1 MEKSILKSTKKILGL
16 GDDYDVF
23 DLDVIT
29 HINAVFSTLQ
39 QLGVGPAAGFMI
51 EDDGPT
57 WDDFLLKDPRLNN
70 VKTYVYLRV
79 RLLFDP
85 PATSFAI
92 SAMQEQIKE
101 LEWRLMVAVDPA
113 PTFSTALVIE
123 KEEL

>member
-57 WDDFLLKDPRLNN
+57 WDDFLLNDPRLNN

-101 LEWRLMVAVDPA
+101 FEWRLTVTTDPVSAVYDVI
-113 PTFSTALVIE
+113 VIE
-123 KEEL
+123 TEEP

>member
-57 WDDFLLKDPRLNN
+57 WDDFLLNDPRLNN

-101 LEWRLMVAVDPA
+101 FEWRLMVQTDPPVA
-113 PTFSTALVIE
+113 PSELGVINE
-123 KEEL
+123 